1 MKFKKYVIEHT
12 KDSYGRDEYTI
23 YKVYFC
29 CIKVRFVEL
38 YLEHTT
44 FGYKLQTR
52 QYIYESLKRAKEVI
66 ELYENDSCRKYK
78 RFTLTRCHGDMW
90 VSGVDKYAVD
100 DLGIINEYKAAGTLS
115 FVQRYID
122 DYLEKQTNI
131 KFKEAFEV

>member
-12 KDSYGRDEYTI
+12 KDSYGRDEYRI
-23 YKVYFC
+23 YKVYLG
-29 CIKVRFVEL
+29 CIKFRFDEL
-38 YLEHTT
+38 DLVHTT
-44 FGYKLQTR
+44 FGYKLQVHS
-52 QYIYESLKRAKEVI
+52 YVYESLKSAKEAI

-78 RFTLTRCHGDMW
+78 GFTLTRCHGDLW
-90 VSGVDKYAVD
+90 VSNVDKYAVD

-122 DYLEKQTNI
+122 VYLEKQSNI